1 MYGFAIMHAAKVY
14 LCCLK
19 SWDILRKFWKK
30 LHNAIH
36 IHGHIR
42 HLPLRK
48 LLAPDI
54 HRIEGIPAVRE
65 VFKQVFIR
73 LRLLFHHSLVVFSK
87 RKSLIV
93 HIHAPFATARHSPN
107 KQVCSSLRLPCTN
120 VRISPEA
127 RGLSSSRNRA
137 ALLSQ
142 AGADMARG
150 IASWEQRQSSD
161 LQNLVSQRGA
171 EIFK

>member
-19 SWDILRKFWKK
+19 SWDIFRKFWKK

-54 HRIEGIPAVRE
+54 HRIEGIPAVRA

-73 LRLLFHHSLVVFSK
+73 LRLLFHHPLLVISK

-93 HIHAPFATARHSPN
+93 HIHAPLVAARHSAN
-107 KQVCSSLRLPCTN
+107 KQVSRSLRLPCTN
-120 VRISPEA
+120 CKTKNPKKEFVM
-127 RGLSSSRNRA
+127 RGL
-137 ALLSQ
+137 
-142 AGADMARG
+142 
-150 IASWEQRQSSD
+150 WEIFCIFVFFKAMWNLR
-161 LQNLVSQRGA
+161 NLVKL
-171 EIFK
+171 I